1 MVRRGIGVKLPVVLL
16 CLMVALSVV
25 AFGCGES
32 GEKEVYKI
40 GAVLSLSGPAAPL
53 GQPEQRSLMLL
64 EKQINADGGVD
75 GHQVSFIIEDDESE
89 PAKANTAV
97 TKLINQ
103 DEVAAIIGGS
113 TTGSTLAMAEVTEK
127 SQVPQVCCAGG
138 TKVTQPV
145 KKYVYRT
152 PPSDAM
158 AIEKLLTY
166 IEEELKVTKI
176 AILHDANAYGTG
188 GADELEGKCADYGIE
203 IVARESYGSTD
214 TNMVGQLTKI
224 QGSEAEAVVVWGT
237 NPGPASIAKNMKEL
251 NMTIPMLAS
260 HGIANKKFIE
270 LAGEAANGVTF
281 PGGRLLIPE
290 SIPEGSEWRNAV
302 DDFSKLYKDEY
313 DMDIDTFAAHGWDAG
328 LIITEAMK
336 EAGMDSEKINQ
347 AIEKTKGLVGID
359 GTYTYS
365 PTDHD
370 GLSVDDMIMIIVENG
385 EWTYH
390 GAEAEPVN

>member
-1 MVRRGIGVKLPVVLL
+1 MVRRGIGVKLPVVML
-16 CLMVALSVV
+16 CVVVALSLV
-25 AFGCGES
+25 ALGCGDS
-32 GEKEVYKI
+32 GGDEVYKI

-64 EKQINADGGVD
+64 EEQINADGGID

-103 DEVAAIIGGS
+103 DEVAAIVGGS
-113 TTGSTLAMAEVTEK
+113 TTGSTLAMAEVTGK

-145 KKYVYRT
+145 KEYVYRT

-166 IEEELKVTKI
+166 LEDELKVTKI
-176 AILHDANAYGTG
+176 AVLHDANAYGTG

-203 IVARESYGSTD
+203 ILARESYGSTD
-214 TNMVGQLTKI
+214 TNMIGQLTKI
-224 QGSEAEAVVVWGT
+224 QGTEAEAIVVWGT

-281 PGGRLLIPE
+281 PGGRLLIPD
-290 SIPEGSEWRNAV
+290 SIPEGSEWRKAV

-328 LIITEAMK
+328 LIITDAMK
-336 EAGMDSEKINQ
+336 EAGTDREKLNQ
-347 AIEKTKGLVGID
+347 AIQNTKGLVGID

-365 PTDHD
+365 AKDHD

-385 EWTYH
+385 EWTFH
-390 GAEAEPVN
+390 GVEAKPEN

>member
-1 MVRRGIGVKLPVVLL
+1 MVRRGIGLKLPVVLL
-16 CLMVALSVV
+16 CLMVALSLV

-127 SQVPQVCCAGG
+127 SKIPQVCCAGG
-138 TKVTQPV
+138 TKITQPV
-145 KKYVYRT
+145 KEYVYRT

-166 IEEELKVTKI
+166 LEDELKVTKI
-176 AILHDANAYGTG
+176 AVLHDANAYGTG
-188 GADELEGKCADYGIE
+188 GADELESKCGDYGIE

-224 QGSEAEAVVVWGT
+224 QGTDAEAVVVWGT

-290 SIPEGSEWRNAV
+290 SIPKGSEWRVAV

-328 LIITEAMK
+328 LIITDAMK
-336 EAGMDSEKINQ
+336 EAGTDPEKLNQ
-347 AIEKTKGLVGID
+347 AIENTKGLVGID

-365 PTDHD
+365 AKDHD
-370 GLSVDDMIMIIVENG
+370 GLTVEDMIMIIVENG
-385 EWTYH
+385 EWTFH